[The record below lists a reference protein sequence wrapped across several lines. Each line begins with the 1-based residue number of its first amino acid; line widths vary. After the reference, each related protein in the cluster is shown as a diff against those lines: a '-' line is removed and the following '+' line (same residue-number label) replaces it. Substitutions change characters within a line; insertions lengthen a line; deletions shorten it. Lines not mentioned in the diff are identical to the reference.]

1 MRKIARILLFVF
13 VMALAVVACKKNT
26 VPQKQQE
33 TKEENKENNNEQ
45 TEEVKLAVDGK
56 FGEWADVSAVDGDE
70 ELSGLL
76 LMKTQVTDS
85 KLFFYIEA
93 DAELMDTDAVPYA
106 NYLTLCLDCG
116 DAGSEKISY
125 WGGETGAAYDMS
137 ISIWLMTNGRANMAA
152 WDYGFTGKGKI
163 DGGIYK
169 GEFSLNRSS
178 DERLKSKSIYYG
190 AYLTNQT
197 VEKDDEGNEV
207 WLEGITIGVAPAQG
221 EDMAKVK

>member
-1 MRKIARILLFVF
+1 MKKLLSFALVF
-13 VMALAVVACKKNT
+13 CLLLALLAVGASAYDV
-26 VPQKQQE
+26 VRSPQKLMVNGE
-33 TKEENKENNNEQ
+33 IVDCDKYNIDGSNYF
-45 TEEVKLAVDGK
+45 KLRDLAY
-56 FGEWADVSAVDGDE
+56 
-70 ELSGLL
+70 L
-76 LMKTQVTDS
+76 
-85 KLFFYIEA
+85 
-93 DAELMDTDAVPYA
+93 LMDTDAVPYA

-116 DAGSEKISY
+116 DTGSEKISY
-125 WGGETGAAYDMS
+125 WGGETGAAYDLS

-178 DERLKSKSIYYG
+178 DELLKSKSIYYG

-197 VEKDDEGNEV
+197 VEKDDEGNEL
-207 WLEGITIGVAPAQG
+207 WLDGDTIGVAPAQG